1 MKRNLD
7 EIDFRAAF
15 REEPESCHR
24 ALMHAA
30 RSVKEEKQTMKKRS
44 MRTLLIAAV
53 LIVSM
58 LTTAFAAEKLFG
70 WSDYFE
76 HQGIHT
82 TPQMQSA
89 MQMAPQTFTVGPM
102 TFTVQELV
110 ADPHMAMASTRIT
123 LTEGTGLVT
132 NEPYDR
138 ISAAGYRVTGALD
151 GLTDPKLIWLEAA
164 QQLDLPL
171 YSVRAIIEVDEA
183 VNDGDA
189 MEDCIWPA
197 SDSAIYL
204 STAFLKADAL
214 GAELPLR
221 MFLRVAQIDPAT
233 GDEIEKWTSREAL
246 TLPVSQLL
254 DEKDYTTEAPYTSAA
269 GAQLTGI
276 HADLYVTGAYLTLT
290 WQLPDGTPYDEEF
303 SIWEDGNEAILLTD
317 GTFNVFEGGV
327 SLSGRVD
334 DSAWPVVKAQE
345 MINVDALPEV
355 IRVNGAVAYK

>member
-1 MKRNLD
+1 MKRTLN

-15 REEPESCHR
+15 RDEPEGCHR

-30 RSVKEEKQTMKKRS
+30 RSVKEEKNAMKKQS

-89 MQMAPQTFTVGPM
+89 MQMEAKPYAVGPV

-110 ADPHMAMASTRIT
+110 ADPHLAMASTKVT
-123 LTEGTGLVT
+123 VNEGSALVT
-132 NEPYDR
+132 NEPFDR
-138 ISAAGYRVTGALD
+138 ISAAGHRVTGTLE
-151 GLTDPKLIWLEAA
+151 GLADTKLTWLEAA
-164 QQLDLPL
+164 QQLNVPL
-171 YSVRAIIEVDEA
+171 YSVRAIIEVDDDFSAGES
-183 VNDGDA
+183 
-189 MEDCIWPA
+189 MEDCIRSA
-197 SDSAIYL
+197 SDSVTYL
-204 STAFLKADAL
+204 SEAFLNAEAL
-214 GAELPLR
+214 GAELPIR

-233 GDEIEKWTSREAL
+233 GEEIEKWTSREAL
-246 TLPVSQLL
+246 TIPVGQLL
-254 DEKDYTTEAPYTSAA
+254 EEKEYTAETPYTTAA

-276 HADLYVTGAYLTLT
+276 HGELYVTGAYLTLT
-290 WQLPDGTPYDEEF
+290 WELPDGTPYDEEF
-303 SIWEDGNEAILLTD
+303 SIWEDGNEPILLTD
-317 GTFNVFEGGV
+317 GTFNAFETGV
-327 SLSGRVD
+327 SLIGSVD
-334 DSAWPVVKAQE
+334 YSAWPIVKAQE

-355 IRVNGAVAYK
+355 IRVNGEATYK